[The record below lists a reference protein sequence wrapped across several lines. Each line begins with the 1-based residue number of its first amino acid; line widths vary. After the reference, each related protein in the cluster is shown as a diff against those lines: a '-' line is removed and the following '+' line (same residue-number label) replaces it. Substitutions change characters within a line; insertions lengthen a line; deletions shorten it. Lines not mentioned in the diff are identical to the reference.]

1 MLLLLLP
8 RYSALPPRFTV
19 TTKACAWLAVPLCP
33 GLSPEAQPGI
43 GLAPVCLSFYC
54 SNLSICPPSS
64 ILSHISLP
72 LQHHFLC
79 TDPCSDSISLWSS
92 KALHKD
98 SAKRAQDLAQ
108 NHRRKRRKDSEW
120 ASPSFRKGTNWGI
133 LNFKGSTPH
142 STHQHFPFY
151 RGSDSWLNN
160 YLFKKCSR
168 AEFQRH
174 MSIKTWFD

>member
-8 RYSALPPRFTV
+8 SYSKLLLRFIV

-33 GLSPEAQPGI
+33 RLSPEAQPGL

-64 ILSHISLP
+64 VLSCISLL

-79 TDPCSDSISLWSS
+79 TDPCSDSISLWCS
-92 KALHKD
+92 KAFHKD
-98 SAKRAQDLAQ
+98 SAKRAQDVAQ
-108 NHRRKRRKDSEW
+108 NHRRKGGKDSEW

-133 LNFKGSTPH
+133 LYFKGSTPH
-142 STHQHFPFY
+142 STHQHF
-151 RGSDSWLNN
+151 
-160 YLFKKCSR
+160 LFTE
-168 AEFQRH
+168 ALIH
-174 MSIKTWFD
+174 D